1 VKNRAFS
8 LLEFLVVIAIIAILS
23 VLALP
28 AWNGIAGGQR
38 LTSASQSLS
47 DGLRLAQQFALAK
60 STPVEFRLYKVL
72 PSDGGASN
80 YCAYAFYQITDSGI
94 TNQLGK
100 LTYLPKGTS
109 LSTAAMNGKSYS
121 TLLTHGPGIDSSSR
135 DYNSFKFRP
144 DGSTDLPPSSRWY
157 ATLVRDREATN
168 STLPAN
174 YITIQIDPLNGNVR
188 FFRR

>member
-1 VKNRAFS
+1 VKNRAFT
-8 LLEFLVVIAIIAILS
+8 LLELLVVIAIIAILS

-47 DGLRLAQQFALAK
+47 DGLRLAQQLALAK

-94 TNQLGK
+94 TNQLAK
-100 LTYLPKGTS
+100 LTYFPKGTS
-109 LSTAAMNGKSYS
+109 LSTAANYS
-121 TLLTHGPGIDSSSR
+121 TLLTNGPGIDSLSR
-135 DYNSFKFRP
+135 AYNSFKFRP

-168 STLPAN
+168 STLPPN